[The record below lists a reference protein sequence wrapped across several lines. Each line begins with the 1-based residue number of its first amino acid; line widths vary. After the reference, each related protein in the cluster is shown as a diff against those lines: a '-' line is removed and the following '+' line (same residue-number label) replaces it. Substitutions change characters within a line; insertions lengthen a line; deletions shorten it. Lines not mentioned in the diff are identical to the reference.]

1 MNDEEQEVQNTESV
15 NTLYQLLPAGN
26 LDGEDLMYL
35 MQGLGS
41 DRDRQ
46 LSLSKL
52 LKWIASNVEAGY
64 LASILLSK
72 DKTTYKNLLSLD
84 GDGIV
89 LVNAQNESQTPL
101 DESLN
106 VLLNTE
112 YLNIIKYANNE
123 RRETVVDADGI
134 RFRHGTGSSNEKG
147 TILIDLTTNKIVI
160 SDPSGIVV
168 EGLLY
173 ASDGLEVANG
183 KNAALPVIITNEIKH
198 LKNNAAVT
206 DMQFTDTGLGI
217 TGRVSIERFN
227 FNASEIISE
236 QYASSS
242 INLYSHSFGT
252 GPVPSAGDTVVV
264 KNAHTISESQKVYI
278 EPNFYVTIAPM
289 CCMAFICTGVIVGV
303 GFRWMPLGNAEVT
316 YEEPSA

>member
-15 NTLYQLLPAGN
+15 NTLYQLLPAGD

-41 DRDRQ
+41 DRDRK

-52 LKWIASNVEAGY
+52 LEWIASNVEAGV
-64 LASILLSK
+64 LENVIFNL
-72 DKTTYKNLLSLD
+72 DHDTYRNFTFID
-84 GDGIV
+84 GDG
-89 LVNAQNESQTPL
+89 L
-101 DESLN
+101 DLEN
-106 VLLNTE
+106 VAIDGNTLSE
-112 YLNIIKYANNE
+112 KFVTELRAAFLRFKKSASGQL
-123 RRETVVDADGI
+123 RETEFDADGLK
-134 RFRHGTGSSNEKG
+134 FKHGSGNNNVKCS
-147 TILIDLTTNKIVI
+147 IVIDLSSDKIVI

-183 KNAALPVIITNEIKH
+183 KNATFPVIITNEIKH

-242 INLYSHSFGT
+242 INLYSHSFSP
-252 GPVPSAGDTVVV
+252 GPVPAAGDTVVI

-289 CCMAFICTGVIVGV
+289 CCMAFICTGVLVGV
-303 GFRWMPLGNAEVT
+303 GYRWMPLGNAEVT
-316 YEEPSA
+316 YEAPSA

>member
-15 NTLYQLLPAGN
+15 NTLYQLLPAGD

-41 DRDRQ
+41 DRDRK

-52 LKWIASNVEAGY
+52 LEWIASNVEAGV
-64 LASILLSK
+64 LENVIFKL
-72 DKTTYKNLLSLD
+72 DHDTYKNLTFID
-84 GDGIV
+84 GDG
-89 LVNAQNESQTPL
+89 L
-101 DESLN
+101 DLEN
-106 VLLNTE
+106 VAIDGNTLSE
-112 YLNIIKYANNE
+112 KFVTELRAAFLRFKKTASGQL
-123 RRETVVDADGI
+123 RETELDADGLK
-134 RFRHGTGSSNEKG
+134 FKHGSGNDNVKCSIVINLSS
-147 TILIDLTTNKIVI
+147 DKIVI
-160 SDPSGIVV
+160 SDPSGIVI

-183 KNAALPVIITNEIKH
+183 KNATLPVIITNEIKH

-242 INLYSHSFGT
+242 INLYSHSFSP
-252 GPVPSAGDTVVV
+252 GPVPAAGDTVVV
-264 KNAHTISESQKVYI
+264 KNSHAISETQKVYI

-316 YEEPSA
+316 FGIR